1 MNLILKNMKKSL
13 EEISKQYQSDKG
25 SIYHNNLE
33 NYKKYTNIFKT
44 NFLFEQLFPPY
55 VNSNTKP

>member
-1 MNLILKNMKKSL
+1 MKKSL